1 MQRRASDPSAMRN
14 KLSDW
19 LLSRGPCAEVF
30 NVPFAE
36 GVSVWFHFKPCIRLT
51 FDLWITLVSSD
62 SKQKTD
68 FAAKGNEWFDFFF
81 FQERNITKE
90 KEKAIFSFCTPTLT
104 SYSRVSLFLSLS
116 LTNGARSPS
125 NQSSFFCLV

>member
-81 FQERNITKE
+81 FSRE
-90 KEKAIFSFCTPTLT
+90 KHNKRKGKSHLLVLYPHPHFVLPCLPI
-104 SYSRVSLFLSLS
+104 SLS
-116 LTNGARSPS
+116 VSYKWGEIS
-125 NQSSFFCLV
+125 